1 MKKFRNLLPVLVI
14 FLFCTS
20 CIDNDQDLTYEY
32 YEDYELMENVLNIP
46 NDSPMDYTLEFPE
59 YYGRNATFNANMA
72 TLGRVMFYDTNL
84 SADRTISC
92 ASCHKQELAFSD
104 DKVVSDGIFD
114 EVTDRNSLAL
124 GAVFN
129 FQEYYG
135 TASISAVPFF
145 WDNSIR
151 TVQEQI
157 VMTFG
162 SEKEMDMTIDQ
173 VVDVMNSNDYY
184 RPLIKANNMDKI
196 TNAAAVEA
204 LAVFV
209 NSIGSYGSKF
219 DKELSATAGG
229 RIGFGQSREIATRT
243 FNGFTANENRGKDIY
258 MNNCASCHG
267 ELMGAPN
274 ELQANNGLLINDG
287 DFGVPGSLGQFKVP
301 SLRNL
306 TLTYPYMHD
315 GRFATIEDVIEHY
328 STGIQM
334 NPALHNNLKDNSG
347 NAMAMNF
354 TDGEK
359 EDLIA
364 FLKTFD
370 DEEFLTNPIYSDP
383 FIR

>member
-1 MKKFRNLLPVLVI
+1 MKKFRNLFPVLVL

-20 CIDNDQDLTYEY
+20 CIDNDKDLTHEF
-32 YEDYELMENVLNIP
+32 YEDFELMENVLTIP
-46 NDSPMDYTLEFPE
+46 NATPMDYTLVFPE
-59 YYGRNATFNANMA
+59 YYGRNSEFNANWA
-72 TLGRVMFYDTNL
+72 TLGRVMFYDTKL
-84 SADRTISC
+84 SADQTISC

-104 DKVVSDGIFD
+104 DKKVSDGIFD

-135 TASISAVPFF
+135 TSSISAVPFF

-157 VMTFG
+157 VTTFA
-162 SEKEMDMTIDQ
+162 SKKEMDMTIDQ
-173 VVDVMNSNDYY
+173 VVDVMNNNDYY
-184 RPLIKANNMDKI
+184 QPLIKAIGMDDI

-204 LAVFV
+204 LATFV

-219 DKELSATAGG
+219 DQELSETANG
-229 RIGFGQSREIATRT
+229 RIGFGESREVATRA
-243 FNGFTANENRGKDIY
+243 FAGFSNSENRGKDIY
-258 MNNCASCHG
+258 MNSCASCHG

-274 ELQANNGLLINDG
+274 ELQANNGLVVNDD
-287 DFGVPGSLGQFKVP
+287 DFGVPGTQGIFKVP

-306 TLTYPYMHD
+306 TLTFPYMHD
-315 GRFATIEDVIEHY
+315 GRFATIEDVVDHY
-328 STGIQM
+328 STGIQ
-334 NPALHNNLKDNSG
+334 NTPELHPLLKDNSG
-347 NAMAMNF
+347 SPMAMNF
-354 TDGEK
+354 SNDEK

-370 DEEFLTNPIYSDP
+370 DEEFLTNPLYSDP

>member
-1 MKKFRNLLPVLVI
+1 MKNFSNLLSVLVL
-14 FLFCTS
+14 FLCFTS
-20 CIDNDQDLTYEY
+20 CIDNDKELTHSY
-32 YEDYELMENVLNIP
+32 YKNYELMEDVLNIP
-46 NDSPMDYTLEFPE
+46 NDTPMDYDLIFPE
-59 YYGRNATFNANMA
+59 YYGRNSDFDENLA

-92 ASCHKQELAFSD
+92 ASCHKQSLAFSD
-104 DKVVSDGIFD
+104 DKKVSDGIFD
-114 EVTDRNSLAL
+114 NVTDRNSLAL

-135 TASISAVPFF
+135 TSSISAVPFF

-157 VMTFG
+157 KFTFA
-162 SEKEMDMTIDQ
+162 SDKEMDMTIDQ

-184 RPLIKANNMDKI
+184 LPLIQVLNIDKVNNVV
-196 TNAAAVEA
+196 AVEA
-204 LAVFV
+204 LAEFV

-219 DKELSATAGG
+219 DDALSDAAGG
-229 RIGFGQSREIATRT
+229 RINFGQTREVATRT
-243 FNGFTANENRGKDIY
+243 FNMFTDSENRGKEIY
-258 MNNCASCHG
+258 MNSCASCHG

-274 ELQANNGLLINDG
+274 VLQANNGLVINDN
-287 DFGVPGSLGQFKVP
+287 DFGVIGSQGQFKVP

-315 GRFATIEDVIEHY
+315 GRFATIEDVVEHY
-328 STGIQM
+328 SEGIQA
-334 NPALHNNLKDNSG
+334 NPALHEDLKDSAG
-347 NAMAMNF
+347 NPMAMNF
-354 TDGEK
+354 SDNEK
-359 EDLIA
+359 LDLIT
-364 FLKTFD
+364 FLRTFD

>member
-1 MKKFRNLLPVLVI
+1 MKNLSNQFAVLI
-14 FLFCTS
+14 MFLICTS
-20 CIDNDQDLTYEY
+20 CIDNDKELTHSY
-32 YEDYELMENVLNIP
+32 YQDYELMENTLNIP
-46 NDSPMDYTLEFPE
+46 NATPMDYNLVFPE
-59 YYGRNATFNANMA
+59 YYGRTANFDRNMA

-84 SADRTISC
+84 SADRTVSC
-92 ASCHKQELAFSD
+92 ASCHKQDLAFSD
-104 DKVVSDGIFD
+104 DKKVSDGIN
-114 EVTDRNSLAL
+114 EQVTDRNSLAL

-135 TASISAVPFF
+135 TTSLSAVPFF

-157 VMTFG
+157 VFTFA
-162 SEKEMDMTIDQ
+162 SDKEMDMTIDQ

-184 RPLIKANNMDKI
+184 TPLIKALNADKADNI
-196 TNAAAVEA
+196 LAVEA

-219 DKELSATAGG
+219 DYALSEAAGG
-229 RIGFGQSREIATRT
+229 RIGFNQEREIATRI
-243 FNGFTANENRGKDIY
+243 FDMFTDVENRGKDIY

-274 ELQANNGLLINDG
+274 LLQANNGLVVSDG
-287 DFGVPGSLGQFKVP
+287 DFGVENSQGEFKVP

-306 TLTYPYMHD
+306 TLTFPYMHD
-315 GRFATIEDVIEHY
+315 GSFETIEDVIDHY
-328 STGIQM
+328 SEGIQM
-334 NPALHNNLKDNSG
+334 NPALHPNLIDASG
-347 NAMAMNF
+347 NPLAMNF
-354 TDGEK
+354 TDTEK
-359 EDLIA
+359 EELLA